1 MNTIKEFIARMIILK
16 RREDRRFKV
25 KDCAFAVF
33 GPLLYKRKQI
43 VDISMNG
50 LSYVDGKNQS
60 TSSLGLNIL
69 IDNSLYFDDSISC
82 LPISQPETTY
92 LPDNSIKTNRH
103 SVRFIGLTL
112 NQKSQLKN
120 FIKTH
125 TLDRVWVNYYPVP
138 EPAAMLLLGS
148 GLVGLVEFRKKF
160 KN

>member
-1 MNTIKEFIARMIILK
+1 MHTIKELVARMIILQ
-16 RREDRRFKV
+16 RRKDKRFKV
-25 KDCAFAVF
+25 KDCVFVVF

-69 IDNSLYFDDSISC
+69 IDNSLYFDDSLSC

-120 FIKTH
+120 LIQTH
-125 TLDRVWVNYYPVP
+125 TLDRV
-138 EPAAMLLLGS
+138 
-148 GLVGLVEFRKKF
+148 
-160 KN
+160 